1 MPGEIAK
8 HSDPGG
14 RIRLRIDVDKQDP
27 LIESGKGSS
36 EVYGG
41 GGLSNAPFLIC
52 DG

>member
-1 MPGEIAK
+1 MPGDIAK
-8 HSDPGG
+8 DSDSGSG
-14 RIRLRIDVDKQDP
+14 IRLRIDVDKEDS